1 MAEIEP
7 LHQFAYREG
16 RDPIDHAVFLVGTQI
31 ETRDMIRT
39 ARLTKPD
46 AFPIFRSSLTDDATA
61 RRILAV
67 LMDAGWTPPSVEGR
81 PNPFTEEP
89 K

>member
-1 MAEIEP
+1 MTEIEP

-16 RDPIDHAVFLVGTQI
+16 RDPIDHAVFLVETQI
-31 ETRDMIRT
+31 ETRDLIRA

-46 AFPIFRSSLTDDATA
+46 AFPIFLGSLSDDATA

-67 LMDAGWTPPSVEGR
+67 LMDAGWTPPAVEGR
-81 PNPFTEEP
+81 PNPFTEETN
-89 K
+89 

>member
-1 MAEIEP
+1 MTDVEP
-7 LHQFAYREG
+7 LHAFAYREG
-16 RDPIDHAVFLVGTQI
+16 RDPIDHAVFLVETQI

-46 AFPIFRSSLTDDATA
+46 AFPIFRSSLADDATA

-67 LMDAGWTPPSVEGR
+67 LMDAGWSPPEVA
-81 PNPFTEEP
+81 T
-89 K
+89 